1 MIMRESYKLL
11 RSLTA
16 ILFLSIIFTGTGN
29 AALIKFNATIDG
41 AQANAGAGSGSL
53 ATGVGMAWL
62 DDVTLDFSWNV
73 SWSGLTDVTVAHFH
87 GPASPFANAGAIF
100 AIDINNPSIGNTTL
114 NAGQVSDLMN
124 GLWYINIH
132 TQNFPEGEI
141 RGQVLVDVAT
151 PASILLFA
159 PALLG
164 LLFLRRQKL
173 HH

>member
-1 MIMRESYKLL
+1 MRESVKLL

-41 AQANAGAGSGSL
+41 AQADAGAGSGSL
-53 ATGVGMAWL
+53 ATGIGMAWL
-62 DDVTLDFSWNV
+62 DDVTLDFSWDV
-73 SWSGLTDVTVAHFH
+73 SWNGLTDVTAAHFH
-87 GPASPFANAGAIF
+87 GPATPLANAGVQV
-100 AIDINNPSIGNTTL
+100 AIDINNNPSTGNATL
-114 NAGQVSDLMN
+114 TAQQASDLMN

-132 TQNFPEGEI
+132 TLNEPSGEI

-164 LLFLRRQKL
+164 LFFLRRRNVQD
-173 HH
+173 